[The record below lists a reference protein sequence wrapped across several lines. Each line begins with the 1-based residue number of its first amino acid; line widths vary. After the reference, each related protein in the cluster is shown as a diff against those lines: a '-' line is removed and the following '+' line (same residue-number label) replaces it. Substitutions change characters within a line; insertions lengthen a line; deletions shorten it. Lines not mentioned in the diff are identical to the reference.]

1 MNAIA
6 AVKAMKYLYE
16 FRQAL
21 KRDDHNAIIL
31 NHTLYSEW
39 SVRPE
44 EIPTS
49 GWAKRVIE
57 RYTEKLWD

>member
-1 MNAIA
+1 
-6 AVKAMKYLYE
+6 MKYLYE

-49 GWAKRVIE
+49 GWARRAVE
-57 RYTEKLWD
+57 RNLEGIWD